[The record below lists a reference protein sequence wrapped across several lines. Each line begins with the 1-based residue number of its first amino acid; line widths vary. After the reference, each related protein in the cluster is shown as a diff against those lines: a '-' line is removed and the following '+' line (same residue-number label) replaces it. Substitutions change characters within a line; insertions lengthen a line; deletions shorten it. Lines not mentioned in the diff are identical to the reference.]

1 MASYGNERIG
11 WKKDQRDAAVA
22 AMEFLIENRDE
33 RRVDILR
40 WDGVTE
46 SRPDQK
52 VRAFRLERLDGSPP
66 HS

>member
-1 MASYGNERIG
+1 MASYGNEQIG

-33 RRVDILR
+33 RWVDILR
-40 WDGVTE
+40 WDGVKD
-46 SRPDQK
+46 SRPDQM
-52 VRAFRLERLDGSPP
+52 VQAFRLERLDGSAP